1 MSDYVVGQV
10 LYAVF
15 KKESKVIPIRVV
27 EEITRKTLEGLRV
40 DYTVQAGPSGESNIS
55 LELLAKEC
63 EVFDS
68 PGQVIETLTDRA
80 KTSITRLVASASQ
93 KSDAW
98 YGKQADDL
106 GYSAETTVDVAQEH
120 VNVVLPDGTVARAKM
135 PKAV

>member
-1 MSDYVVGQV
+1 MNYVVGQV

-15 KKESKVIPIRVV
+15 KRESKVIPVRVV

-40 DYTVQAGPSGESNIS
+40 DYTVQAGPSDESNIS
-55 LELLAKEC
+55 LEALAKEC

-68 PGQVIETLTDRA
+68 PSQVIETLTDRA
-80 KTSITRLVASASQ
+80 KSSITRLVSAATQ
-93 KSDAW
+93 KSEAW
-98 YGKQADDL
+98 YGGQGDSQGFQQEQPARN
-106 GYSAETTVDVAQEH
+106 AAQEH